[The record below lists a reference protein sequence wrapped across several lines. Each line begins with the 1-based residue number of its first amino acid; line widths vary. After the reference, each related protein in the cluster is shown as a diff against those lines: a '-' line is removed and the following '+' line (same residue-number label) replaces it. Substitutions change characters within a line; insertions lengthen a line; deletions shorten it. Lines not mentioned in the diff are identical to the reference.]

1 MKKMKKVF
9 SAILAATMVM
19 SMSLTALADMNVT
32 NKEGQKVTV
41 SDASS
46 VTITKNYN
54 ATNEGTT
61 SPAETFTFTIKADS
75 VTDAAS
81 GITKDN
87 MPTPADSDI
96 TAAVYNAGDAGKEG
110 AYSKDITVTLP
121 EYSSVGVY
129 TYIINEKASNT
140 AGVTYYTDD
149 IKLVVTVLQDESG
162 KLRVAAVHTED
173 SAKGE
178 KKSDEF
184 ANVYSAGS
192 LVVKKVVAGNLGDQ
206 SKAFSAK
213 VVFTAPANKTVKES
227 ISYYNGTEMT
237 TIDPDDWTTENGVT
251 TATADIIV
259 KHGDNNDV
267 TFSNIPYDVTYV
279 VSETDYTSDGYETD
293 ISYDDNNKT
302 IDTASE
308 SVTIT
313 NTKGVTVDTGISLDN
328 MPYIMVLALV
338 ALGLVGFVS
347 KKRSMEF

>member
-1 MKKMKKVF
+1 MKKMKKVI

-19 SMSLTALADMNVT
+19 SMSLTALADMTVT
-32 NKEGQKVTV
+32 NKAGDSETVTDV
-41 SDASS
+41 SS

-54 ATNEGTT
+54 ATNKNTI

-81 GITKDN
+81 GINKDN
-87 MPTPADSDI
+87 MPTPANTDI
-96 TAAVYNAGDAGKEG
+96 TSAVYAAGDAGKENT
-110 AYSKDITVTLP
+110 YSKDITVTLP

-129 TYIINEKASNT
+129 TYIINETASDT
-140 AGVTYYTDD
+140 AGVTYYTGD

-173 SAKGE
+173 STKNEA
-178 KKSDEF
+178 KSDEF

-192 LVVKKVVAGNLGDQ
+192 LVVKKIVAGNLGDQ
-206 SKAFSAK
+206 SKEFSAK

-227 ISYYNGTEMT
+227 ISYHNGTEMT
-237 TIDPDDWTTENGVT
+237 TIEPGDWTTEGGVT
-251 TATADIIV
+251 TATAEIVV
-259 KHGDNNDV
+259 KHGDANDV

-279 VSETDYTSDGYETD
+279 VTETDYSSDGYETS
-293 ISYDDNNKT
+293 IAYDDTNKT

-308 SVTIT
+308 NVTIT